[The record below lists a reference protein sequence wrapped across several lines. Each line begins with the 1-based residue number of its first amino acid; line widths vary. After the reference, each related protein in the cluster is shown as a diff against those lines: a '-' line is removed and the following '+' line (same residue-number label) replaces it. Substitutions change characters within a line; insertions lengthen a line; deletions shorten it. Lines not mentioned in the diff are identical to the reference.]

1 MARKPHNVSLVHY
14 FFTETHVTSL
24 PGYDKLGN
32 LKGTMTDAAHTTA
45 EIKEGSHRWSA
56 TTVFTSVDDKSEN
69 APYSFKIVAYGIFE
83 PESTETEEQI
93 GDFLKNV
100 EIVSFQVLYGA
111 IREYLASITARSPWL
126 TFLASTPNIVEHED
140 MKAAE

>member
-24 PGYDKLGN
+24 PGYDQQGN
-32 LKGTMTDAAHTTA
+32 RKGTVTDAVHRIA
-45 EIKEGSHRWSA
+45 EIEEGSYKRSA
-56 TTVFTSVDDKSEN
+56 TTVFSSVDDKSEN

-83 PESTETEEQI
+83 PELAETEEQI
-93 GDFLKNV
+93 DDFLKNV
-100 EIVSFQVLYGA
+100 ELVSFQVLYGA

-126 TFLASTPNIVEHED
+126 TFLASTPNITEREDKKAVE
-140 MKAAE
+140 